1 MAFLLRLTRF
11 CGTLPQPSKPSDQ
24 GHNMRANTAYLQILP
39 LMIIGLFA
47 GSVASADASTSQGIT
62 SSSTTHLNVYKSPTC
77 GCCAHWIDHAEEN
90 GYTVDSHHPE
100 DLTGF
105 KLAQGI
111 GLRFQSCHTAISAE
125 GYRFEGHVPAK
136 YVTQYLLAPPP
147 GSIGLAV
154 PGMPVGSPGM
164 EMGDRFMP
172 YEVLLLQ
179 EDGSHTVY
187 AELRQAKDQR

>member
-1 MAFLLRLTRF
+1 MRF
-11 CGTLPQPSKPSDQ
+11 
-24 GHNMRANTAYLQILP
+24 NTAYRKFLP
-39 LMIIGLFA
+39 LLILGLFA
-47 GSVASADASTSQGIT
+47 GSVANAGSASLAEIASSPD
-62 SSSTTHLNVYKSPTC
+62 THLNVYKSPTC

-100 DLTGF
+100 DLTSF

-111 GLRFQSCHTAISAE
+111 GLRYQSCHTAISAE

-136 YVTQYLLAPPP
+136 YVTQYLASPPR
-147 GSIGLAV
+147 GTIGLAV

-172 YEVLLLQ
+172 YQVLLLQ
-179 EDGSHTVY
+179 EDGSHTVF
-187 AELRQAKDQR
+187 ADVEQARDQYR

>member
-1 MAFLLRLTRF
+1 M
-11 CGTLPQPSKPSDQ
+11 GS
-24 GHNMRANTAYLQILP
+24 NTAYLKFVAL
-39 LMIIGLFA
+39 LFIGLSIKLGA
-47 GSVASADASTSQGIT
+47 NAEAPAPAGIT
-62 SSSTTHLNVYKSPTC
+62 SSSDIHLNVYKSPTC
-77 GCCAHWIDHAEEN
+77 GCCADWMDHVEES
-90 GYTVDSHHPE
+90 GYTVDAHHPE

-111 GLRFQSCHTAISAE
+111 GLRYQSCHTAISAE

-136 YVTQYLLAPPP
+136 YVTQYLSSPPA

-172 YEVLLLQ
+172 FQVLLLQ

-187 AELRQAKDQR
+187 ADVEQAQEQYQ